1 MNFATVGTSWIT
13 ESFIRSGYLLDSF
26 NLYSVY
32 SRDASRAEAFALK
45 NGAKKSFCDYD
56 EMLTDDNIDAVYI
69 ASPNS
74 LHFEQ
79 SMNALKHSKHVLCEK
94 PAAVTPEQLVT
105 LHNTAKENG
114 VLFVEAIKSL
124 HADALSKLREAV
136 GLCGNIRSA
145 SIDFSQLSSKYK
157 ALKNG
162 EVPNIFNPEF
172 CTGGLMDLGVYNIYV
187 AVELF
192 GKPERIVSHCDF
204 LPTGADHSGTILFI
218 YNDKTVTLTYS
229 KVGQSF
235 APSQIF
241 GDEGT
246 VTFASCSKLTDIKLY
261 KNKECTEI
269 YPAIDENVVMSMEI
283 RDFIDFANGE
293 HLDFYN
299 ECLDMSM
306 TLCSLMYEIR
316 KQNNFRF

>member
-1 MNFATVGTSWIT
+1 MNFAIVGTSWIT
-13 ESFIRSGYLLDSF
+13 ESFIKSGRLLDDF
-26 NLYSVY
+26 NLYAVY
-32 SRDASRAEAFALK
+32 SRDGVRAEAFAQK
-45 NGAKKSFCDYD
+45 NGAEKSFSDYE
-56 EMLTDDNIDAVYI
+56 EMLCDKNVDAVYI

-79 SMNALKHSKHVLCEK
+79 AVNALRHGKHVLCEK
-94 PAAVTPEQLVT
+94 PAAVTVEQIKM
-105 LHNTAKENG
+105 LHKTAGENN

-124 HADALSKLREAV
+124 HADALIKLKEAV
-136 GLCGNIRSA
+136 GLCGNVRSA

-157 ALKNG
+157 LLKNG
-162 EVPNIFNPEF
+162 QTPNIFNPEF

-192 GKPERIVSHCDF
+192 GSPRRIVSHCDF
-204 LPTGADHSGTILFI
+204 LPTGADHSGTVLFI

-261 KNKECTEI
+261 KNKECIEI
-269 YPAIDENVVMSMEI
+269 YPAIDDNKVMSMEI
-283 RDFIDFANGE
+283 RDFMDFANGKR
-293 HLDFYN
+293 LDFYN
-299 ECLDMSM
+299 ECLEMSE
-306 TLCSLMYEIR
+306 TVCSLMQEIR